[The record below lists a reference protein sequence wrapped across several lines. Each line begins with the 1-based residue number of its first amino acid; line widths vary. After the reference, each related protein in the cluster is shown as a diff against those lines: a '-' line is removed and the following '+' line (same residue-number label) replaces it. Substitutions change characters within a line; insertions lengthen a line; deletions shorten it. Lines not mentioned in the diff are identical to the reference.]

1 MSEECCDICGNIG
14 VADALIT
21 CSICKRNTEHMYCMK
36 FFLEEHVND
45 WRCEECM
52 SGVHN
57 SSVVHRSGELPAE
70 SRKLPN
76 ESRVGVGDWE
86 KIVATGKTKYLT
98 VEEAIKLPLGQK
110 LPYNAFHKR
119 TPRRNS
125 VKYKFDS
132 TIKPRFIDFSSL
144 QNITPGPFRSLKPRR
159 PANVDIHRKPN
170 LTGFR
175 SPSSLPPSEA
185 LKDTNLVK
193 EQPSNPVTTRAV
205 KQSSLPSENT
215 SPGAISGGDGHDNAI
230 DRSTSGAENTSEI
243 YLLDSEKDSR
253 VPALEASW
261 KGSFRIL
268 DDNAQK
274 EINHLV
280 RAYPPFQV
288 YKKIFDISKKMPQVL
303 HFELV
308 PSKPI
313 LNNLFNDYIPDRND
327 IGLYFFPGAGE
338 SSEEGNIF
346 LADQIIS
353 TNYALRKQI
362 ADVELLVFSS
372 KLLHANCQ
380 SWQGKHFLWGVFR
393 HLKLNATTC
402 SEDRVLEPT
411 VQPSDG
417 VNHDQGQV
425 HGSGEVD
432 IEIDMTD
439 GVNHD
444 QGQVHDGGEVDMEI
458 DMIGGINLGKIDVPV
473 NKKPTASLA
482 WPESVVPCQTVAP
495 VAKIPSPI
503 VKVESHDLIPPGF
516 EEVYRMRVQSSSPP
530 VAGIWNQDINKG

>member
-1 MSEECCDICGNIG
+1 MLPLECCDICGDIG

-21 CSICKRNTEHMYCMK
+21 CSLCKRNTEHMYCMK
-36 FFLEEHVND
+36 IFLEEHIND
-45 WRCEECM
+45 WHCEECM
-52 SGVHN
+52 SSSPSSGVHN
-57 SSVVHRSGELPAE
+57 SPVVHKSGELPAE
-70 SRKLPN
+70 SRTLPN
-76 ESRVGVGDWE
+76 ESRVGVGNWE

-110 LPYNAFHKR
+110 LPYNACHKR
-119 TPRRNS
+119 TPRRRS
-125 VKYKFDS
+125 VKGKFDS
-132 TIKPRFIDFSSL
+132 TMRPRIIDFSSH
-144 QNITPGPFRSLKPRR
+144 QNLSPGPFRPPKPRR
-159 PANVDIHRKPN
+159 PANVEIHRKPN
-170 LTGFR
+170 FTGLGILVSLGFR
-175 SPSSLPPSEA
+175 SPSTLRPSEA

-193 EQPSNPVTTRAV
+193 GQSSKVQLPVTTRAV
-205 KQSSLPSENT
+205 KQSSLPSAVKQ

-230 DRSTSGAENTSEI
+230 DRSTSGAENMSQI
-243 YLLDSEKDSR
+243 YLLDSEKDLR
-253 VPALEASW
+253 LPALEASW

-280 RAYPPFQV
+280 RAYPPLQV

-338 SSEEGNIF
+338 SLEEDNIF

-393 HLKLNATTC
+393 HLKPNTTTC
-402 SEDRVLEPT
+402 SEDTVLEPA

-417 VNHDQGQV
+417 VNHDQGLA
-425 HGSGEVD
+425 
-432 IEIDMTD
+432 
-439 GVNHD
+439 HD
-444 QGQVHDGGEVDMEI
+444 SGEVDMEI
-458 DMIGGINLGKIDVPV
+458 DMIGGISLGRIDVPV
-473 NKKPTASLA
+473 NKKPTAALA
-482 WPESVVPCQTVAP
+482 WPQSALQVASDLRVAP
-495 VAKIPSPI
+495 VATMPSPT
-503 VKVESHDLIPPGF
+503 VKVESYDLIPPGF
-516 EEVYRMRVQSSSPP
+516 EEVYRLRIQSSSPP
-530 VAGIWNQDINKG
+530 VAGIWNQKT

>member
-1 MSEECCDICGNIG
+1 MLPLECCDICGDIG

-21 CSICKRNTEHMYCMK
+21 CRICKRNTEHMYCMK

-45 WRCEECM
+45 WHCEECM

-57 SSVVHRSGELPAE
+57 PSVVNKSGELPAE

-132 TIKPRFIDFSSL
+132 TIRPRFIDFSSL
-144 QNITPGPFRSLKPRR
+144 QNITPGPFRSLKPQR
-159 PANVDIHRKPN
+159 PANVEIHRKPN
-170 LTGFR
+170 LTAGFR
-175 SPSSLPPSEA
+175 SPSSLRPSEA

-193 EQPSNPVTTRAV
+193 EQPNNVQLPVTTRAV
-205 KQSSLPSENT
+205 KQSSLPSEKT
-215 SPGAISGGDGHDNAI
+215 SPRAISGGDGHDNAI

-243 YLLDSEKDSR
+243 YLLDSEKDLR

-280 RAYPPFQV
+280 RAYPPLQV

-313 LNNLFNDYIPDRND
+313 LNNLFNDYIPDRSD

-393 HLKLNATTC
+393 RLKPNATTC

-417 VNHDQGQV
+417 VNHDQG
-425 HGSGEVD
+425 H
-432 IEIDMTD
+432 
-439 GVNHD
+439 
-444 QGQVHDGGEVDMEI
+444 VHDGGEVDMEI
-458 DMIGGINLGKIDVPV
+458 DKIDVPV

-482 WPESVVPCQTVAP
+482 WPESVAPGLTVAP

-516 EEVYRMRVQSSSPP
+516 EEVYRMRIQSSSPP

>member
-1 MSEECCDICGNIG
+1 MECCDICGDIG

-45 WRCEECM
+45 WHCEECL

-57 SSVVHRSGELPAE
+57 QSVVHKSGELPAE

-76 ESRVGVGDWE
+76 ESRVGLGDWE

-110 LPYNAFHKR
+110 LPYNSFHKR

-125 VKYKFDS
+125 VKYKFDP
-132 TIKPRFIDFSSL
+132 TIRPRFIDFSSL
-144 QNITPGPFRSLKPRR
+144 QNLTPGPFRQPKPRR
-159 PANVDIHRKPN
+159 PANVEIHRKPN

-175 SPSSLPPSEA
+175 SPSSLRPSED

-193 EQPSNPVTTRAV
+193 EQPSKVQLPVTTRAV

-230 DRSTSGAENTSEI
+230 DRSTSGAENKNEI
-243 YLLDSEKDSR
+243 YLLDSEKDLR

-268 DDNAQK
+268 DDSAQK

-280 RAYPPFQV
+280 RAYPPLQV
-288 YKKIFDISKKMPQVL
+288 YRKIFDISKKMPQVL

-313 LNNLFNDYIPDRND
+313 LNNLFNDYIPDRSD

-362 ADVELLVFSS
+362 ADVEMLVFSS

-393 HLKLNATTC
+393 RLKPNATTC

-411 VQPSDG
+411 VQPSDW
-417 VNHDQGQV
+417 VNQV
-425 HGSGEVD
+425 HGSGEAD

-444 QGQVHDGGEVDMEI
+444 QGPVHDGGEVDMEI
-458 DMIGGINLGKIDVPV
+458 DMIGGISLGKIDVPV
-473 NKKPTASLA
+473 SKKPTAALA
-482 WPESVVPCQTVAP
+482 WPESAPGLTVAP

-516 EEVYRMRVQSSSPP
+516 EEVYRMRIQSSSPP
-530 VAGIWNQDINKG
+530 VAGIWNQDINKR